1 MAAQIA
7 CLNQLPRMAADRNST
22 YTTSFDFHC
31 ILQAKNARLLFACSC
46 ELARVYMRPSPTS
59 RSRVHAT
66 FVSRVHATPRPS
78 IYLVAAFSHPW
89 SQRVTQPHGNT
100 TIASSH
106 PFSSRT
112 PWRHHF
118 QVEPKIMFKF
128 KDFMWTP
135 HPGAVF
141 FPVVSNTL
149 KCRTPWDTVSKHIS
163 GKMPF
168 VSRSHWDTTFTWTPK
183 LCSNSSISCKHQ

>member
-1 MAAQIA
+1 MHH
-7 CLNQLPRMAADRNST
+7 NSLGLQ
-22 YTTSFDFHC
+22 C
-31 ILQAKNARLLFACSC
+31 IN
-46 ELARVYMRPSPTS
+46 
-59 RSRVHAT
+59 RSNT
-66 FVSRVHATPRPS
+66 DWGYSS
-78 IYLVAAFSHPW
+78 IQYNYLVAAFSHPW

-128 KDFMWTP
+128 KDFMRTP

-141 FPVVSNTL
+141 FSGCFKHFEVQNTMGHRKQTYFRKDAFCEQIPCSRGPQSCVRIQAFHANTSMGKGVLSSPPTAVQLGLNISPVYTY
-149 KCRTPWDTVSKHIS
+149 
-163 GKMPF
+163 
-168 VSRSHWDTTFTWTPK
+168 
-183 LCSNSSISCKHQ
+183 

>member
-1 MAAQIA
+1 MHH
-7 CLNQLPRMAADRNST
+7 NSLGLQ
-22 YTTSFDFHC
+22 C
-31 ILQAKNARLLFACSC
+31 IN
-46 ELARVYMRPSPTS
+46 
-59 RSRVHAT
+59 RSNT
-66 FVSRVHATPRPS
+66 DWGYSS
-78 IYLVAAFSHPW
+78 IQYNYLVAAFSHPW

-128 KDFMWTP
+128 KDFMRTP

-168 VSRSHWDTTFTWTPK
+168 VSRSHVHVDPKVVFEFKHFMQTPVRGK
-183 LCSNSSISCKHQ
+183 EYSHPHQQQFSWV